1 MVPIQTTPL
10 QAAISRFEDKN
21 LTRFKP
27 DARLYE
33 RLGINQ
39 FRFWKIV
46 RGELDATG
54 PELKA
59 LAAFFGCEVSEL
71 I

>member
-1 MVPIQTTPL
+1 MTTIQITPL
-10 QAAISRFEDKN
+10 QAAIKRFEDKN

-46 RGELDATG
+46 RGELNATG
-54 PELKA
+54 PELKS
-59 LAAFFGCEVSEL
+59 LAGFFGCEVTDL